1 MGWSLQY
8 AGQMIATYARVDPDK
23 TDATLVKLE
32 PWLAQ
37 RAARM
42 AAAK

>member
-1 MGWSLQY
+1 V
-8 AGQMIATYARVDPDK
+8 ATYARVDPDK

>member
-1 MGWSLQY
+1 
-8 AGQMIATYARVDPDK
+8 MIPTYARVDPAW

-32 PWLAQ
+32 PRLAQ

-42 AAAK
+42 TAK